1 MGMADAVTKQYM
13 KENAVFADAFN
24 FLLYNGENVIRPQ
37 TLRELDTTEVVIPF
51 TVDDKG
57 KQQAQAVQKYRDILK
72 MTTVMTDNKA
82 AYVLLGVEAQTDVH
96 YAMPV
101 RNIIYDALQYG
112 RQVTE
117 ISKRNRKKGVQT
129 GSEFMSGFRKE
140 DRLLPVITLVIH
152 FGADKWDAPMSL
164 HEMMA
169 VTDKELLQHIPD
181 YRIKLID
188 PAGIDSDEMD
198 KFHTS
203 LREVLSYIKYSKDA
217 DKLAEYM
224 KHNQR
229 MEHLEVSAA
238 QVIKEVTNTKFQIP
252 KGMEEVNMCE
262 AIEVLMNRRETEG
275 IRQGLE
281 QGITQGITQGK
292 LSLLKDLVD
301 DGTLTMEAAADK
313 VNMPVEEFEEYMKK
327 EL

>member
-1 MGMADAVTKQYM
+1 MNTMGMADAVTKQYM
-13 KENAVFADAFN
+13 KENTVFADAFN
-24 FLLYNGENVIRPQ
+24 FLLYNGENVILPQ
-37 TLRELDTTEVVIPF
+37 TLRELDTAEVVIPF

-57 KQQAQAVQKYRDILK
+57 KKQAQAVQKYRDILK
-72 MTTVMTDNKA
+72 MTTVMTDDKA
-82 AYVLLGVEAQTDVH
+82 AYVLFGVEAQTDIH

-101 RNIIYDALQYG
+101 RNVIYDALQYG

-117 ISKRNRKKGVQT
+117 VSKRNRKNSGQT
-129 GSEFMSGFRKE
+129 
-140 DRLLPVITLVIH
+140 
-152 FGADKWDAPMSL
+152 
-164 HEMMA
+164 MA
-169 VTDKELLQHIPD
+169 VTDKGLLQHIPD

-229 MEHLEVSAA
+229 MEHLEVGAA

-262 AIEVLMNRRETEG
+262 AIEVLMKRRETE
-275 IRQGLE
+275 
-281 QGITQGITQGK
+281 GITQGK
-292 LSLLKDLVD
+292 LSLLKELVD
-301 DGTLTMEAAADK
+301 DGTLTMEAAAGK
-313 VNMPVEEFEEYMKK
+313 VNMSVEEFKEYTKK

>member
-1 MGMADAVTKQYM
+1 MNTMGMADAVTKQYM
-13 KENAVFADAFN
+13 KENTVFADAFN
-24 FLLYNGENVIRPQ
+24 FLLYNGENVIQPQ
-37 TLRELDTTEVVIPF
+37 TLRELDTAEVVIPF

-57 KQQAQAVQKYRDILK
+57 KKQAQAVQKYRDILK
-72 MTTVMTDNKA
+72 MTTVMTDDKA
-82 AYVLLGVEAQTDVH
+82 AYVLFGVEAQTDIH

-101 RNIIYDALQYG
+101 RNVIYDALQYG

-117 ISKRNRKKGVQT
+117 VSKRNRKNSGQT
-129 GSEFMSGFRKE
+129 
-140 DRLLPVITLVIH
+140 
-152 FGADKWDAPMSL
+152 
-164 HEMMA
+164 MA
-169 VTDKELLQHIPD
+169 VTDKGLLQHIPD

-224 KHNQR
+224 NHNQR
-229 MEHLEVSAA
+229 MEHLEVGAA

-262 AIEVLMNRRETEG
+262 AIEVLMKRRGTEG
-275 IRQGLE
+275 I
-281 QGITQGITQGK
+281 IQGK
-292 LSLLKDLVD
+292 LSLLKELVD
-301 DGTLTMEAAADK
+301 DGTLTMEAAAGK
-313 VNMPVEEFEEYMKK
+313 VNMSVEEFKEYTKK

>member
-1 MGMADAVTKQYM
+1 MSSRLNSFLCLLYILFAFLSI
-13 KENAVFADAFN
+13 VFFN
-24 FLLYNGENVIRPQ
+24 FIQYNGENVILPQ
-37 TLRELDTTEVVIPF
+37 TLRELDTAEVVIPF

-57 KQQAQAVQKYRDILK
+57 KKQAQAVQKYRDILK
-72 MTTVMTDNKA
+72 MTTVMTDDKA
-82 AYVLLGVEAQTDVH
+82 TYVLFGVEAQTDIH

-101 RNIIYDALQYG
+101 RNVIYDALQYG

-117 ISKRNRKKGVQT
+117 VSKRNRKNSGQT
-129 GSEFMSGFRKE
+129 
-140 DRLLPVITLVIH
+140 
-152 FGADKWDAPMSL
+152 
-164 HEMMA
+164 MA
-169 VTDKELLQHIPD
+169 VTDKGLLQHIPD

-188 PAGIDSDEMD
+188 PAGIDSDEID

-224 KHNQR
+224 NHNQR
-229 MEHLEVSAA
+229 MEHLEVGAA

-262 AIEVLMNRRETEG
+262 AIEVLMKRRETE
-275 IRQGLE
+275 
-281 QGITQGITQGK
+281 GITQGK
-292 LSLLKDLVD
+292 LSLLKELVD
-301 DGTLTMEAAADK
+301 DGTLTMEAAAGK
-313 VNMPVEEFEEYMKK
+313 VNMSVEEFKEYTKK

>member
-1 MGMADAVTKQYM
+1 MNTMGMADAVTKQYM
-13 KENAVFADAFN
+13 KENTVFADAFN
-24 FLLYNGENVIRPQ
+24 FLLYNGENVIQPQ
-37 TLRELDTTEVVIPF
+37 TLRELDTAEVVIPF

-57 KQQAQAVQKYRDILK
+57 KKQAQAVQKYRDILK
-72 MTTVMTDNKA
+72 MTTVMTDDKA
-82 AYVLLGVEAQTDVH
+82 AYVLFGVEAQTDIH

-101 RNIIYDALQYG
+101 RNVIYDALQYG

-117 ISKRNRKKGVQT
+117 VSKRNRKNSGQT
-129 GSEFMSGFRKE
+129 
-140 DRLLPVITLVIH
+140 
-152 FGADKWDAPMSL
+152 
-164 HEMMA
+164 MA
-169 VTDKELLQHIPD
+169 VTDKGLLQHIPD

-224 KHNQR
+224 NHNQR
-229 MEHLEVSAA
+229 MEHLEVGAA

-262 AIEVLMNRRETEG
+262 AIEVLMKRRETE
-275 IRQGLE
+275 
-281 QGITQGITQGK
+281 GITQGK
-292 LSLLKDLVD
+292 LSLLKELVD
-301 DGTLTMEAAADK
+301 DGTLTMEAAAGK
-313 VNMPVEEFEEYMKK
+313 VNMSVEEFKEYTKK

>member
-1 MGMADAVTKQYM
+1 MNTMGMADAVTKQYM
-13 KENAVFADAFN
+13 KENTVFADAFN
-24 FLLYNGENVIRPQ
+24 FLLYNGENVILPQ
-37 TLRELDTTEVVIPF
+37 TLRELDTAEVVIPF

-57 KQQAQAVQKYRDILK
+57 KKQAQAVQKYRDILK
-72 MTTVMTDNKA
+72 MTTVMTDDKA
-82 AYVLLGVEAQTDVH
+82 AYVLFGVEAQTDIH

-101 RNIIYDALQYG
+101 RNVIYDALQYG

-117 ISKRNRKKGVQT
+117 ISKRNRKNSGQT
-129 GSEFMSGFRKE
+129 M
-140 DRLLPVITLVIH
+140 T
-152 FGADKWDAPMSL
+152 
-164 HEMMA
+164 
-169 VTDKELLQHIPD
+169 VTDKGLLQHIPD

-224 KHNQR
+224 NHNQR
-229 MEHLEVSAA
+229 MEHLEVGAA

-262 AIEVLMNRRETEG
+262 AIEVLMKRRETE
-275 IRQGLE
+275 
-281 QGITQGITQGK
+281 GITQGK
-292 LSLLKDLVD
+292 LSLLKELVD
-301 DGTLTMEAAADK
+301 DGTLTMEAAAGK
-313 VNMPVEEFEEYMKK
+313 VNMSVEEFKEYTKK

>member
-1 MGMADAVTKQYM
+1 MNTMGMADAVTKQYM
-13 KENAVFADAFN
+13 KENTVFADAFN
-24 FLLYNGENVIRPQ
+24 FLLYNGENVIQPQ
-37 TLRELDTTEVVIPF
+37 TLRELDTAEVVIPF

-57 KQQAQAVQKYRDILK
+57 KKQAQAVQKYRDILK
-72 MTTVMTDNKA
+72 MTTVMTDDKA
-82 AYVLLGVEAQTDVH
+82 AYVLFGVEAQTDIH

-101 RNIIYDALQYG
+101 RNVIYDALQYG

-117 ISKRNRKKGVQT
+117 VSKRNRKNSGQT
-129 GSEFMSGFRKE
+129 
-140 DRLLPVITLVIH
+140 
-152 FGADKWDAPMSL
+152 
-164 HEMMA
+164 MA
-169 VTDKELLQHIPD
+169 VTDKGLLQHIPD

-224 KHNQR
+224 NHNQR
-229 MEHLEVSAA
+229 MEHLGVGAA

-252 KGMEEVNMCE
+252 KGMEEVNICE

-281 QGITQGITQGK
+281 QGISQGMAQGK
-292 LSLLKDLVD
+292 LSLLKDLVE
-301 DGTLTMEAAADK
+301 DGTLTMEVAAGK
-313 VNMPVEEFEEYMKK
+313 VIMSVEEFEEYMKK

>member
-1 MGMADAVTKQYM
+1 MNTMGMADAVTKQYM
-13 KENAVFADAFN
+13 KENTVFADAFN
-24 FLLYNGENVIRPQ
+24 FLLYNGENVIQPQ
-37 TLRELDTTEVVIPF
+37 TLRELDTAEVVIPF

-57 KQQAQAVQKYRDILK
+57 KKQAQAVQKYRDILK
-72 MTTVMTDNKA
+72 MPTVMTDDKA
-82 AYVLLGVEAQTDVH
+82 AYVLFGVEAQTDIH

-101 RNIIYDALQYG
+101 RNVIYDALQYG

-117 ISKRNRKKGVQT
+117 ISKRNRKNSGQT
-129 GSEFMSGFRKE
+129 
-140 DRLLPVITLVIH
+140 
-152 FGADKWDAPMSL
+152 
-164 HEMMA
+164 MA
-169 VTDKELLQHIPD
+169 VTDKGLLQHIPD

-217 DKLAEYM
+217 DKLAEYIN
-224 KHNQR
+224 HNQR
-229 MEHLEVSAA
+229 MEHLEVGAA

-262 AIEVLMNRRETEG
+262 AIEVLMKRRETE
-275 IRQGLE
+275 
-281 QGITQGITQGK
+281 GITQGK
-292 LSLLKDLVD
+292 LSLLKELVD
-301 DGTLTMEAAADK
+301 DGTLTMEAAAGK
-313 VNMPVEEFEEYMKK
+313 VNMSVEEFKEYTKK

>member
-1 MGMADAVTKQYM
+1 MNTMGMADAVTKQYM
-13 KENAVFADAFN
+13 KENTVFADAFN
-24 FLLYNGENVIRPQ
+24 FLLYNGENVIQPQ
-37 TLRELDTTEVVIPF
+37 TLRELDTAEVVIPF

-57 KQQAQAVQKYRDILK
+57 KKQAQAVQKYRDILK
-72 MTTVMTDNKA
+72 MTTVMTDDKA
-82 AYVLLGVEAQTDVH
+82 AYVLFGVEAQTDIH

-101 RNIIYDALQYG
+101 RNVIYDALQYG
-112 RQVTE
+112 RQVIE
-117 ISKRNRKKGVQT
+117 ISKRNRKNSGQT
-129 GSEFMSGFRKE
+129 
-140 DRLLPVITLVIH
+140 
-152 FGADKWDAPMSL
+152 
-164 HEMMA
+164 MA
-169 VTDKELLQHIPD
+169 VTDKGLLQHIPD

-224 KHNQR
+224 NHNQR
-229 MEHLEVSAA
+229 MEHLEVGAA

-262 AIEVLMNRRETEG
+262 AIEVLMNRRENEG

-281 QGITQGITQGK
+281 QGISQGMAQGITQGK
-292 LSLLKDLVD
+292 LSLLKDLVE
-301 DGTLTMEAAADK
+301 DGTLTMEAAAGK
-313 VNMPVEEFEEYMKK
+313 VNMSVKEFEEYMKK

>member
-1 MGMADAVTKQYM
+1 MNTMGMADAVTKQYM
-13 KENAVFADAFN
+13 KENTVFADAYN
-24 FLLYNGENVIRPQ
+24 FLLYNGENVILPQ
-37 TLRELDTTEVVIPF
+37 TLRELDTAEVVIPF

-57 KQQAQAVQKYRDILK
+57 KKQAQAVQKYRDILK
-72 MTTVMTDNKA
+72 MTTVMTDDKA
-82 AYVLLGVEAQTDVH
+82 AYVLFGVEAQTDIH

-101 RNIIYDALQYG
+101 RNVIYDALQYG

-117 ISKRNRKKGVQT
+117 ISKRNRKNSGQT
-129 GSEFMSGFRKE
+129 
-140 DRLLPVITLVIH
+140 
-152 FGADKWDAPMSL
+152 
-164 HEMMA
+164 MA
-169 VTDKELLQHIPD
+169 VTDKGLLQHIPD

-217 DKLAEYM
+217 DKLAEYIN
-224 KHNQR
+224 HNQR
-229 MEHLEVSAA
+229 MEHLEVGAA

-262 AIEVLMNRRETEG
+262 AIEVLMKRRETE
-275 IRQGLE
+275 
-281 QGITQGITQGK
+281 GITQGK
-292 LSLLKDLVD
+292 LSLLKELVD
-301 DGTLTMEAAADK
+301 DGTLTMEAAAGK
-313 VNMPVEEFEEYMKK
+313 VNMSVEEFKEYTKK

>member
-1 MGMADAVTKQYM
+1 MNTMGMADAVTKQYM
-13 KENAVFADAFN
+13 KENTVFADAFN
-24 FLLYNGENVIRPQ
+24 FLLYNGENVILPQ
-37 TLRELDTTEVVIPF
+37 TLRELDTAEVVIPF

-57 KQQAQAVQKYRDILK
+57 KKQAQAVQKYRDILK
-72 MTTVMTDNKA
+72 MTTVMTDDKA
-82 AYVLLGVEAQTDVH
+82 AYVLFGVEAQTDIH

-101 RNIIYDALQYG
+101 RNVIYDALQYG

-117 ISKRNRKKGVQT
+117 VSKRNRKNSGQT
-129 GSEFMSGFRKE
+129 
-140 DRLLPVITLVIH
+140 
-152 FGADKWDAPMSL
+152 
-164 HEMMA
+164 MA
-169 VTDKELLQHIPD
+169 VTDKGLLQHIPA

-224 KHNQR
+224 DHNQS
-229 MEHLEVSAA
+229 MEHLEVGAA
-238 QVIKEVTNTKFQIP
+238 QMIKEVTNTKFQIP

-262 AIEVLMNRRETEG
+262 AIEVLMKRRETE
-275 IRQGLE
+275 
-281 QGITQGITQGK
+281 GITQGK
-292 LSLLKDLVD
+292 LSLLKELVD
-301 DGTLTMEAAADK
+301 DGTLTMEAAAGK
-313 VNMPVEEFEEYMKK
+313 VNMSVEEFKEYTKK

>member
-1 MGMADAVTKQYM
+1 MNTMGMADAVTKQYM
-13 KENAVFADAFN
+13 KENTVFADAFN
-24 FLLYNGENVIRPQ
+24 FLLYNGENVILPQ
-37 TLRELDTTEVVIPF
+37 TLRELDTAEVVIPF

-57 KQQAQAVQKYRDILK
+57 KKQAQAVQKYRDILK
-72 MTTVMTDNKA
+72 MTTVMTDDKA
-82 AYVLLGVEAQTDVH
+82 AYVLFGVEAQTDIH

-101 RNIIYDALQYG
+101 RNVIYDALQYG

-117 ISKRNRKKGVQT
+117 ISKRNRKNSGQT
-129 GSEFMSGFRKE
+129 
-140 DRLLPVITLVIH
+140 
-152 FGADKWDAPMSL
+152 
-164 HEMMA
+164 MA
-169 VTDKELLQHIPD
+169 VTDKGLLQHIPD

-224 KHNQR
+224 NHNQR
-229 MEHLEVSAA
+229 MEHLEVGAA

-252 KGMEEVNMCE
+252 KGMEEVNICE

-275 IRQGLE
+275 IQLGM
-281 QGITQGITQGK
+281 TQGK

-301 DGTLTMEAAADK
+301 DGTLTVEVAAGK
-313 VNMPVEEFEEYMKK
+313 VNMSVKEFEEYMKK

>member
-1 MGMADAVTKQYM
+1 MNTMGMADAVTKQYM
-13 KENAVFADAFN
+13 KENTVFADAFN
-24 FLLYNGENVIRPQ
+24 FLLYNGENVIQPQ
-37 TLRELDTTEVVIPF
+37 TLRELDTAEVVIPF

-57 KQQAQAVQKYRDILK
+57 KKQAQAVQKYRDILK
-72 MTTVMTDNKA
+72 MTTVMTDDKA
-82 AYVLLGVEAQTDVH
+82 AYVLFGVEAQTDIH

-101 RNIIYDALQYG
+101 RNVIYDALQYG

-117 ISKRNRKKGVQT
+117 ISKRNRKNSGQT
-129 GSEFMSGFRKE
+129 
-140 DRLLPVITLVIH
+140 
-152 FGADKWDAPMSL
+152 
-164 HEMMA
+164 MA
-169 VTDKELLQHIPD
+169 VTDKGLLQHIPD

-224 KHNQR
+224 NHNQR
-229 MEHLEVSAA
+229 MEHLEVGAA

-262 AIEVLMNRRETEG
+262 AIEVLMKRRGTEG
-275 IRQGLE
+275 I
-281 QGITQGITQGK
+281 IQGK
-292 LSLLKDLVD
+292 LSLLKELVD
-301 DGTLTMEAAADK
+301 DGTLTMEAAAGK
-313 VNMPVEEFEEYMKK
+313 VNMSVEEFKEYTKK

>member
-13 KENAVFADAFN
+13 KENTVFADAFN
-24 FLLYNGENVIRPQ
+24 FLLYNGENVILPQ
-37 TLRELDTTEVVIPF
+37 TLRELDTAEVVIPF

-57 KQQAQAVQKYRDILK
+57 KKQAQAVQKYRDILK
-72 MTTVMTDNKA
+72 MTTVMTDDKA
-82 AYVLLGVEAQTDVH
+82 TYVLFGVEAQTDIH

-101 RNIIYDALQYG
+101 RNVIYDALQYG

-117 ISKRNRKKGVQT
+117 VSKRNRKNSGQT
-129 GSEFMSGFRKE
+129 
-140 DRLLPVITLVIH
+140 
-152 FGADKWDAPMSL
+152 
-164 HEMMA
+164 MA
-169 VTDKELLQHIPD
+169 VTDKGLLQHIPD

-224 KHNQR
+224 NHNQR
-229 MEHLEVSAA
+229 MEHLEVGAA

-262 AIEVLMNRRETEG
+262 AIEVLMKRRETE
-275 IRQGLE
+275 
-281 QGITQGITQGK
+281 GITQGK
-292 LSLLKDLVD
+292 LSLLKELVD
-301 DGTLTMEAAADK
+301 DGTLTMEAAAGK
-313 VNMPVEEFEEYMKK
+313 VNMSVEEFKEYTKK

>member
-1 MGMADAVTKQYM
+1 MNTMGMADAVTKQYM
-13 KENAVFADAFN
+13 KENTVFADAFN
-24 FLLYNGENVIRPQ
+24 FLLYNGENVIQPQ
-37 TLRELDTTEVVIPF
+37 TLRELDTAEVVIPF

-57 KQQAQAVQKYRDILK
+57 KKQAQAVQKYRDILK
-72 MTTVMTDNKA
+72 MPTVMTDDKA
-82 AYVLLGVEAQTDVH
+82 AYVLFGVEAQTDIH

-101 RNIIYDALQYG
+101 RNVIYDALQYG

-117 ISKRNRKKGVQT
+117 VSKRNRKNSGQT
-129 GSEFMSGFRKE
+129 
-140 DRLLPVITLVIH
+140 
-152 FGADKWDAPMSL
+152 
-164 HEMMA
+164 MA
-169 VTDKELLQHIPD
+169 VTDKGLLQHIPD

-217 DKLAEYM
+217 DKLAEYIN
-224 KHNQR
+224 HNQR
-229 MEHLEVSAA
+229 MEHLEVGAA

-262 AIEVLMNRRETEG
+262 AIEVLMKRRETE
-275 IRQGLE
+275 
-281 QGITQGITQGK
+281 GITQGK
-292 LSLLKDLVD
+292 LSLLKELVD
-301 DGTLTMEAAADK
+301 DGTLTMEAAAGK
-313 VNMPVEEFEEYMKK
+313 VNMSVEEFKEYTKK

>member
-1 MGMADAVTKQYM
+1 MNTMGMADAVTKQYM
-13 KENAVFADAFN
+13 KENTVFADAFN
-24 FLLYNGENVIRPQ
+24 FLLYNGENVILPQ
-37 TLRELDTTEVVIPF
+37 TLRELDTAEVVIPF

-57 KQQAQAVQKYRDILK
+57 KKQAQAVQKYRDILK
-72 MTTVMTDNKA
+72 MTTVMIDDKA
-82 AYVLLGVEAQTDVH
+82 AYVLFGVEAQTDIH

-101 RNIIYDALQYG
+101 RNVIYDALQYG

-117 ISKRNRKKGVQT
+117 ISKRNRKNSGQT
-129 GSEFMSGFRKE
+129 
-140 DRLLPVITLVIH
+140 
-152 FGADKWDAPMSL
+152 
-164 HEMMA
+164 MA
-169 VTDKELLQHIPD
+169 VTDKGLLQHIPD

-224 KHNQR
+224 NHNQR
-229 MEHLEVSAA
+229 MEHLEVGAA

-262 AIEVLMNRRETEG
+262 AIEVLMKRRETE
-275 IRQGLE
+275 
-281 QGITQGITQGK
+281 GITQGK
-292 LSLLKDLVD
+292 LSLLKELVD
-301 DGTLTMEAAADK
+301 DGTLTMEAAAGK
-313 VNMPVEEFEEYMKK
+313 VNMSVEEFKEYTKK

>member
-1 MGMADAVTKQYM
+1 MNTMGMADAVTKQYM
-13 KENAVFADAFN
+13 KENTVFADAFN
-24 FLLYNGENVIRPQ
+24 FLLYNEENVIQPQ
-37 TLRELDTTEVVIPF
+37 TLRELDTAEVVIPF

-57 KQQAQAVQKYRDILK
+57 KKQAQAVQKYRDILK
-72 MTTVMTDNKA
+72 MTTVMTDDKA
-82 AYVLLGVEAQTDVH
+82 AYVLFGVEVQPDIH

-101 RNIIYDALQYG
+101 RNVIYDALQYG

-117 ISKRNRKKGVQT
+117 ISKRNRKNSGQT
-129 GSEFMSGFRKE
+129 
-140 DRLLPVITLVIH
+140 
-152 FGADKWDAPMSL
+152 
-164 HEMMA
+164 MA
-169 VTDKELLQHIPD
+169 VTDKGLLQHIPD

-224 KHNQR
+224 NHNQR
-229 MEHLEVSAA
+229 MEHLEVGAA

-262 AIEVLMNRRETEG
+262 AIEVLMKRSETE
-275 IRQGLE
+275 
-281 QGITQGITQGK
+281 GITQGK
-292 LSLLKDLVD
+292 LSLLKELVD
-301 DGTLTMEAAADK
+301 DGTLTMEAAAGK
-313 VNMPVEEFEEYMKK
+313 VNMSVEEFKEYTKK

>member
-1 MGMADAVTKQYM
+1 MNTMGMADAVTKQYM
-13 KENAVFADAFN
+13 KENTVFADAFN
-24 FLLYNGENVIRPQ
+24 FLLYNGENVILPQ
-37 TLRELDTTEVVIPF
+37 TLRELDTAEVVIPF

-57 KQQAQAVQKYRDILK
+57 KKQ
-72 MTTVMTDNKA
+72 
-82 AYVLLGVEAQTDVH
+82 AQTDIH

-101 RNIIYDALQYG
+101 RNVIYDALQYG

-117 ISKRNRKKGVQT
+117 VSKRNRKNSGQT
-129 GSEFMSGFRKE
+129 
-140 DRLLPVITLVIH
+140 
-152 FGADKWDAPMSL
+152 
-164 HEMMA
+164 MA
-169 VTDKELLQHIPD
+169 VTDKGLLQHIPD

-203 LREVLSYIKYSKDA
+203 LRDVLSYIKYSKDA

-224 KHNQR
+224 NHNQR
-229 MEHLEVSAA
+229 MEHLEVGAA

-262 AIEVLMNRRETEG
+262 AIEVLMKRRETE
-275 IRQGLE
+275 
-281 QGITQGITQGK
+281 GITQGK
-292 LSLLKDLVD
+292 LSLLKELVD
-301 DGTLTMEAAADK
+301 DGTLTMEAAAGK
-313 VNMPVEEFEEYMKK
+313 VNMSVEEFKEYTKK

>member
-1 MGMADAVTKQYM
+1 MNTMGMADAVTKQYM
-13 KENAVFADAFN
+13 KENTVFADAFN
-24 FLLYNGENVIRPQ
+24 FLLYNEENVIQPQ
-37 TLRELDTTEVVIPF
+37 TLRELDTAEVVIPF

-57 KQQAQAVQKYRDILK
+57 KKQAQAVQKYRDILK
-72 MTTVMTDNKA
+72 MTTVMTDDKA
-82 AYVLLGVEAQTDVH
+82 AYVLFGVEAQPDIH

-101 RNIIYDALQYG
+101 RNVIYDALQYG

-117 ISKRNRKKGVQT
+117 ISKRNRKNSGQT
-129 GSEFMSGFRKE
+129 
-140 DRLLPVITLVIH
+140 
-152 FGADKWDAPMSL
+152 
-164 HEMMA
+164 MA
-169 VTDKELLQHIPD
+169 VTDKGLLQHIPD

-224 KHNQR
+224 NHNQR
-229 MEHLEVSAA
+229 MEHLEVGAA

-262 AIEVLMNRRETEG
+262 AIEVLMKRRETEG
-275 IRQGLE
+275 I
-281 QGITQGITQGK
+281 TQGK
-292 LSLLKDLVD
+292 FSLLKELVD
-301 DGTLTMEAAADK
+301 DGTLTMEAAAGK
-313 VNMPVEEFEEYMKK
+313 VNMSVEEFKEYTKK

>member
-1 MGMADAVTKQYM
+1 MNTMGMADAVTKQYM
-13 KENAVFADAFN
+13 KENTVFADAFN
-24 FLLYNGENVIRPQ
+24 FLLYNGENVIQPQ
-37 TLRELDTTEVVIPF
+37 TLRELDTAEVVIPF

-57 KQQAQAVQKYRDILK
+57 KKQAQAVQKYRDILK
-72 MTTVMTDNKA
+72 MTTVMTDDKA
-82 AYVLLGVEAQTDVH
+82 AYVLFGVEAQTDIH

-101 RNIIYDALQYG
+101 RNVIYDALQYG
-112 RQVTE
+112 RQVIE
-117 ISKRNRKKGVQT
+117 ISKRNRKNSGQT
-129 GSEFMSGFRKE
+129 
-140 DRLLPVITLVIH
+140 
-152 FGADKWDAPMSL
+152 
-164 HEMMA
+164 MA
-169 VTDKELLQHIPD
+169 VTDKGLLQHIPD

-224 KHNQR
+224 NHNQR
-229 MEHLEVSAA
+229 MEHLEVGAA

-262 AIEVLMNRRETEG
+262 AIEVLMKRRETE
-275 IRQGLE
+275 
-281 QGITQGITQGK
+281 GITQGK
-292 LSLLKDLVD
+292 LSLLKELVD
-301 DGTLTMEAAADK
+301 DGTLTMEAAAGK
-313 VNMPVEEFEEYMKK
+313 VNMSVEEFKEYTKK

>member
-1 MGMADAVTKQYM
+1 MNTMGMADAVTKQYM
-13 KENAVFADAFN
+13 KENTVFADAFN
-24 FLLYNGENVIRPQ
+24 FLLYNGENVILPQ
-37 TLRELDTTEVVIPF
+37 TLRELDTAEVVIPF

-57 KQQAQAVQKYRDILK
+57 KKQAQAVQKYRDILK
-72 MTTVMTDNKA
+72 MTTVMTDDKA
-82 AYVLLGVEAQTDVH
+82 AYVLFGVEAQTDIH

-101 RNIIYDALQYG
+101 RNVIYDALQYG

-117 ISKRNRKKGVQT
+117 VSKRNRKNSGQT
-129 GSEFMSGFRKE
+129 
-140 DRLLPVITLVIH
+140 
-152 FGADKWDAPMSL
+152 
-164 HEMMA
+164 MA
-169 VTDKELLQHIPD
+169 VTDKGLSQHIPD

-224 KHNQR
+224 NHNQR
-229 MEHLEVSAA
+229 MEHLEVGAA

-262 AIEVLMNRRETEG
+262 AIEVLMKRRETE
-275 IRQGLE
+275 
-281 QGITQGITQGK
+281 GITQGK
-292 LSLLKDLVD
+292 LSLLKELVD
-301 DGTLTMEAAADK
+301 DGTLTMEAAAGK
-313 VNMPVEEFEEYMKK
+313 VNMSVEEFKEYTKK

>member
-1 MGMADAVTKQYM
+1 MNTMGMADAVTKQYM
-13 KENAVFADAFN
+13 KENTVFADAFI
-24 FLLYNGENVIRPQ
+24 FLLSNGENVILPQ
-37 TLRELDTTEVVIPF
+37 TLRELDTAEVVIPF

-57 KQQAQAVQKYRDILK
+57 KKQAQAVQKYRDILK
-72 MTTVMTDNKA
+72 MTTVMTDDKA
-82 AYVLLGVEAQTDVH
+82 AYVLFGVEAQPDIH

-101 RNIIYDALQYG
+101 RNVIYDALQYG

-117 ISKRNRKKGVQT
+117 ISKRNRKNSGQT
-129 GSEFMSGFRKE
+129 
-140 DRLLPVITLVIH
+140 
-152 FGADKWDAPMSL
+152 
-164 HEMMA
+164 MA
-169 VTDKELLQHIPD
+169 VTDKGLLQHIPD

-224 KHNQR
+224 NHNQR
-229 MEHLEVSAA
+229 MEHLEVGAA

-262 AIEVLMNRRETEG
+262 AIEVLMKRSETE
-275 IRQGLE
+275 
-281 QGITQGITQGK
+281 GITQGK
-292 LSLLKDLVD
+292 LSLLKELVD
-301 DGTLTMEAAADK
+301 DGTLTMEAAAGK
-313 VNMPVEEFEEYMKK
+313 VNMSVEEFKEYTKK

>member
-1 MGMADAVTKQYM
+1 MNTMGMADAVTKQYM
-13 KENAVFADAFN
+13 KENTVFADAFN
-24 FLLYNGENVIRPQ
+24 FLLYNGENVILPQ
-37 TLRELDTTEVVIPF
+37 TLRELDTAEVVIPF

-57 KQQAQAVQKYRDILK
+57 KKQEQAVQKYRDILK
-72 MTTVMTDNKA
+72 MTTVMTDDKA
-82 AYVLLGVEAQTDVH
+82 AYVLFGVEAQTDIH

-101 RNIIYDALQYG
+101 RNVIYDALQYG

-117 ISKRNRKKGVQT
+117 ISKRNRKNSGQT
-129 GSEFMSGFRKE
+129 
-140 DRLLPVITLVIH
+140 
-152 FGADKWDAPMSL
+152 
-164 HEMMA
+164 MA
-169 VTDKELLQHIPD
+169 VTDKGLLQHIPD

-224 KHNQR
+224 NHNQR
-229 MEHLEVSAA
+229 MEHLEVGAA

-262 AIEVLMNRRETEG
+262 AIEVLMKRREAE
-275 IRQGLE
+275 
-281 QGITQGITQGK
+281 GITQGK
-292 LSLLKDLVD
+292 LSLLKELVD
-301 DGTLTMEAAADK
+301 DGTLTMEAAAGK
-313 VNMPVEEFEEYMKK
+313 VNMSVEEFKEYTKK

>member
-1 MGMADAVTKQYM
+1 MNTMGMADAVTKQYM
-13 KENAVFADAFN
+13 KENTVFADAFN
-24 FLLYNGENVIRPQ
+24 FLLYNEENVIQPQ
-37 TLRELDTTEVVIPF
+37 TLRELDTAEVVIPF

-57 KQQAQAVQKYRDILK
+57 KKQAQAVQKYRDILK
-72 MTTVMTDNKA
+72 MTTVMTDDKA
-82 AYVLLGVEAQTDVH
+82 AYVLFGVEAQPDIH

-101 RNIIYDALQYG
+101 RNVIYDALQYG

-117 ISKRNRKKGVQT
+117 ISKRNRKNSGQT
-129 GSEFMSGFRKE
+129 
-140 DRLLPVITLVIH
+140 
-152 FGADKWDAPMSL
+152 
-164 HEMMA
+164 MA
-169 VTDKELLQHIPD
+169 VTDKGLLQHIPD

-224 KHNQR
+224 NHNQR
-229 MEHLEVSAA
+229 MEHLEVGAA

-262 AIEVLMNRRETEG
+262 AIEVLMKRRETE
-275 IRQGLE
+275 
-281 QGITQGITQGK
+281 GITQGK
-292 LSLLKDLVD
+292 LSLLKELVD
-301 DGTLTMEAAADK
+301 DGTLTMEAAAGK
-313 VNMPVEEFEEYMKK
+313 VNMSVEEFKEYTKK

>member
-1 MGMADAVTKQYM
+1 MNTMGMADAVTKQYM
-13 KENAVFADAFN
+13 KENTVFADAFN
-24 FLLYNGENVIRPQ
+24 FLLYNGENVILPQ
-37 TLRELDTTEVVIPF
+37 TLRELDTAEVVIPF

-57 KQQAQAVQKYRDILK
+57 KKQAQAVQKYRDILK
-72 MTTVMTDNKA
+72 MTTVMTDDKA
-82 AYVLLGVEAQTDVH
+82 TYVLFGVVAQTDIH

-101 RNIIYDALQYG
+101 RNVIYDALQYG

-117 ISKRNRKKGVQT
+117 VSKRNRKNSGQT
-129 GSEFMSGFRKE
+129 
-140 DRLLPVITLVIH
+140 
-152 FGADKWDAPMSL
+152 
-164 HEMMA
+164 MA
-169 VTDKELLQHIPD
+169 VTDKGLLQHIPD

-224 KHNQR
+224 NHNQR
-229 MEHLEVSAA
+229 MEHLEVGAA

-262 AIEVLMNRRETEG
+262 AIEVLMKRRETE
-275 IRQGLE
+275 
-281 QGITQGITQGK
+281 GITQGK
-292 LSLLKDLVD
+292 LSLLKELVD
-301 DGTLTMEAAADK
+301 DGTLTMEAAAGK
-313 VNMPVEEFEEYMKK
+313 VNMSVEEFKEYTKK

>member
-1 MGMADAVTKQYM
+1 MNTMGMADAVTKQYM
-13 KENAVFADAFN
+13 KENTVFADAFN
-24 FLLYNGENVIRPQ
+24 FLLYNGENVILPQ
-37 TLRELDTTEVVIPF
+37 TLRELDTAEVVIPF

-57 KQQAQAVQKYRDILK
+57 KKQAQAVQKYRDILK
-72 MTTVMTDNKA
+72 MTTVMTDDKA
-82 AYVLLGVEAQTDVH
+82 AYVLFGVEAQTDIH

-101 RNIIYDALQYG
+101 RNVIYDALQYG

-117 ISKRNRKKGVQT
+117 ISKRNRKNSGQT
-129 GSEFMSGFRKE
+129 
-140 DRLLPVITLVIH
+140 
-152 FGADKWDAPMSL
+152 
-164 HEMMA
+164 MA
-169 VTDKELLQHIPD
+169 VTDKGLLQHIPD

-217 DKLAEYM
+217 DKLAEYIN
-224 KHNQR
+224 HNQR
-229 MEHLEVSAA
+229 MEHLEVGAA

-275 IRQGLE
+275 IQL
-281 QGITQGITQGK
+281 GITQGK
-292 LSLLKDLVD
+292 LSLLKDLVE
-301 DGTLTMEAAADK
+301 DGTLTMEAAAGK
-313 VNMPVEEFEEYMKK
+313 VIMSVEGFEEYMKK

>member
-1 MGMADAVTKQYM
+1 MNTMGKADAVTKQYM
-13 KENAVFADAFN
+13 KENTVFADAFN
-24 FLLYNGENVIRPQ
+24 FLLYNEENVIQPQ
-37 TLRELDTTEVVIPF
+37 TLRELDTAEVVIPF

-57 KQQAQAVQKYRDILK
+57 KKQAQALQKYRDILK
-72 MTTVMTDNKA
+72 MTTVMTDDKA
-82 AYVLLGVEAQTDVH
+82 AYVLFGVEAQPDIH

-101 RNIIYDALQYG
+101 RNVIYDALQYG

-117 ISKRNRKKGVQT
+117 ISKRNRKNSGQT
-129 GSEFMSGFRKE
+129 
-140 DRLLPVITLVIH
+140 
-152 FGADKWDAPMSL
+152 
-164 HEMMA
+164 MA
-169 VTDKELLQHIPD
+169 VTDKGLLQHIPD

-224 KHNQR
+224 NHNQR
-229 MEHLEVSAA
+229 MEHLEVGAA

-262 AIEVLMNRRETEG
+262 AIEVLMKRSETE
-275 IRQGLE
+275 
-281 QGITQGITQGK
+281 GITQGK
-292 LSLLKDLVD
+292 LSLLKELVD
-301 DGTLTMEAAADK
+301 DGTLTMEAAAGK
-313 VNMPVEEFEEYMKK
+313 VNMSVEEFKEYTKK

>member
-1 MGMADAVTKQYM
+1 MNTMGMADAVTKQYM
-13 KENAVFADAFN
+13 KENTVFADAFN
-24 FLLYNGENVIRPQ
+24 FLLYNGENVILPQ
-37 TLRELDTTEVVIPF
+37 TLRELDTAEVVIPF

-57 KQQAQAVQKYRDILK
+57 KKQAQAVQKYRDILK
-72 MTTVMTDNKA
+72 MTTVMTDDKA
-82 AYVLLGVEAQTDVH
+82 AYVLFGVEAQTDIH

-101 RNIIYDALQYG
+101 RNVIYDALQYG

-117 ISKRNRKKGVQT
+117 ISKSNRKNSGQT
-129 GSEFMSGFRKE
+129 
-140 DRLLPVITLVIH
+140 
-152 FGADKWDAPMSL
+152 
-164 HEMMA
+164 MA
-169 VTDKELLQHIPD
+169 VTDKGLLQHIPD

-224 KHNQR
+224 NHNQR
-229 MEHLEVSAA
+229 MEHLEVGAA

-262 AIEVLMNRRETEG
+262 AIEVLMKRRETE
-275 IRQGLE
+275 
-281 QGITQGITQGK
+281 GITQGK
-292 LSLLKDLVD
+292 LSLLKELVD
-301 DGTLTMEAAADK
+301 DGTLTMEAAAGK
-313 VNMPVEEFEEYMKK
+313 VNMSVEEFKEYTKK

>member
-1 MGMADAVTKQYM
+1 MNTMGMADAVTKQYM
-13 KENAVFADAFN
+13 KENTVFADAFI
-24 FLLYNGENVIRPQ
+24 FLLYNGENVILPQ
-37 TLRELDTTEVVIPF
+37 TLRELDTAEVVIPF

-57 KQQAQAVQKYRDILK
+57 KKQAQAVQKYRDILK
-72 MTTVMTDNKA
+72 MTTVMTDDKA
-82 AYVLLGVEAQTDVH
+82 AYVLFGVEAQTDIH

-101 RNIIYDALQYG
+101 RNVIYDALQYG

-117 ISKRNRKKGVQT
+117 VSKRNRKNSGQT
-129 GSEFMSGFRKE
+129 
-140 DRLLPVITLVIH
+140 
-152 FGADKWDAPMSL
+152 
-164 HEMMA
+164 MA
-169 VTDKELLQHIPD
+169 VTDKGLLQHIPD

-224 KHNQR
+224 NHNQR
-229 MEHLEVSAA
+229 MEHLEVGAA
-238 QVIKEVTNTKFQIP
+238 QVIKEVTNTKFQIQ
-252 KGMEEVNMCE
+252 KGMEEVNICE

-281 QGITQGITQGK
+281 QGISQGMAQGK
-292 LSLLKDLVD
+292 LSLLKDLVE
-301 DGTLTMEAAADK
+301 DGTLTMEAAAGK
-313 VNMPVEEFEEYMKK
+313 VIMSVEEFEEYMKK

>member
-1 MGMADAVTKQYM
+1 MNTMGMADAVTKQYM
-13 KENAVFADAFN
+13 KENTVFADAFN
-24 FLLYNGENVIRPQ
+24 FLLYNGENVIQPQ
-37 TLRELDTTEVVIPF
+37 TLRELDTAEVVIPF

-57 KQQAQAVQKYRDILK
+57 KKQAQAVQKYRDILK
-72 MTTVMTDNKA
+72 MTTVMTDDKA
-82 AYVLLGVEAQTDVH
+82 AYVLFGVEAQTDIH

-101 RNIIYDALQYG
+101 RNVIYDALQYG

-117 ISKRNRKKGVQT
+117 ISKRNRKNSGQT
-129 GSEFMSGFRKE
+129 
-140 DRLLPVITLVIH
+140 
-152 FGADKWDAPMSL
+152 
-164 HEMMA
+164 MA
-169 VTDKELLQHIPD
+169 VTDKGLLQHIPD

-224 KHNQR
+224 NHNQR
-229 MEHLEVSAA
+229 MEHLEVGAA

-262 AIEVLMNRRETEG
+262 AIEVLMKRRETE
-275 IRQGLE
+275 
-281 QGITQGITQGK
+281 GITQGK
-292 LSLLKDLVD
+292 LSLLKELVD
-301 DGTLTMEAAADK
+301 DGTLTMEAAAGK
-313 VNMPVEEFEEYMKK
+313 VNMSVEEFKEYTKK

>member
-1 MGMADAVTKQYM
+1 MNTMGMADAVTKQYM
-13 KENAVFADAFN
+13 KENTVFADAFN
-24 FLLYNGENVIRPQ
+24 FFLYNEENVIQPQ
-37 TLRELDTTEVVIPF
+37 TLRELDTAEVVIPF

-57 KQQAQAVQKYRDILK
+57 KKQAQAVQKYRDILK
-72 MTTVMTDNKA
+72 MTTVMTDDKA
-82 AYVLLGVEAQTDVH
+82 AYVLFGVEAQPDIH

-101 RNIIYDALQYG
+101 RNVIYDALQYG

-117 ISKRNRKKGVQT
+117 ISKRNRKNSGQT
-129 GSEFMSGFRKE
+129 
-140 DRLLPVITLVIH
+140 
-152 FGADKWDAPMSL
+152 
-164 HEMMA
+164 MA
-169 VTDKELLQHIPD
+169 VTDKGLLQHIPD

-224 KHNQR
+224 NHNQR
-229 MEHLEVSAA
+229 MEHLEVGAA

-252 KGMEEVNMCE
+252 KGMEQVNMCE
-262 AIEVLMNRRETEG
+262 AIEVLMKRSETE
-275 IRQGLE
+275 
-281 QGITQGITQGK
+281 GITQGK
-292 LSLLKDLVD
+292 LSLLKELVD
-301 DGTLTMEAAADK
+301 DGTLTMEAAAGK
-313 VNMPVEEFEEYMKK
+313 VNMSVEEFKEYTKK

>member
-1 MGMADAVTKQYM
+1 MNTMGMADAVTKQYM
-13 KENAVFADAFN
+13 KENTVFADAFN
-24 FLLYNGENVIRPQ
+24 FLLYNGENVIQPQ
-37 TLRELDTTEVVIPF
+37 TLRELDTAEVVIPF

-57 KQQAQAVQKYRDILK
+57 KKQAQAVQKYRDILK
-72 MTTVMTDNKA
+72 MPTVMTDDKA
-82 AYVLLGVEAQTDVH
+82 AYVLFGVEAQTDIH

-101 RNIIYDALQYG
+101 RNVIYDALQYG

-117 ISKRNRKKGVQT
+117 VSKRNRKNSGQT
-129 GSEFMSGFRKE
+129 
-140 DRLLPVITLVIH
+140 
-152 FGADKWDAPMSL
+152 
-164 HEMMA
+164 MA
-169 VTDKELLQHIPD
+169 VTDKGLLQHIPD

-224 KHNQR
+224 NHNQR
-229 MEHLEVSAA
+229 MEHLEVGAA

-262 AIEVLMNRRETEG
+262 AIEVLMKRRETEG
-275 IRQGLE
+275 I
-281 QGITQGITQGK
+281 TQGK
-292 LSLLKDLVD
+292 FSLLKELVD
-301 DGTLTMEAAADK
+301 DGTLTMEAAAGK
-313 VNMPVEEFEEYMKK
+313 VNMSVEEFKEYTKK

>member
-1 MGMADAVTKQYM
+1 MNTMGMADAVTKQYM
-13 KENAVFADAFN
+13 KENTVFADAFI
-24 FLLYNGENVIRPQ
+24 FLLYNGENVILPQ
-37 TLRELDTTEVVIPF
+37 TLRELDTAEVVIPF

-57 KQQAQAVQKYRDILK
+57 KKQAQAVQKYRDILK
-72 MTTVMTDNKA
+72 MTTVMTDDKA
-82 AYVLLGVEAQTDVH
+82 AYVLFGVEAQTDIH

-101 RNIIYDALQYG
+101 RNVIYDALQYG

-117 ISKRNRKKGVQT
+117 VSKRNRKNSGQT
-129 GSEFMSGFRKE
+129 
-140 DRLLPVITLVIH
+140 
-152 FGADKWDAPMSL
+152 
-164 HEMMA
+164 MA
-169 VTDKELLQHIPD
+169 VTDKGLLQHIPD

-224 KHNQR
+224 NHNQR
-229 MEHLEVSAA
+229 MEHLEVGAA

-262 AIEVLMNRRETEG
+262 AIEVLMKRRGTEG
-275 IRQGLE
+275 I
-281 QGITQGITQGK
+281 IQGK
-292 LSLLKDLVD
+292 LSLLKELVD
-301 DGTLTMEAAADK
+301 DGTLTMEAAAGK
-313 VNMPVEEFEEYMKK
+313 VNMSVEEFKEYTKK

>member
-1 MGMADAVTKQYM
+1 MNTMGMADAVTKQYM
-13 KENAVFADAFN
+13 KENTVFADAFN
-24 FLLYNGENVIRPQ
+24 FLLYNGENVILPQ
-37 TLRELDTTEVVIPF
+37 TLRELDTAEVVIPF

-57 KQQAQAVQKYRDILK
+57 KKQAQAVQKYRDILK
-72 MTTVMTDNKA
+72 MTTVMTDDKA
-82 AYVLLGVEAQTDVH
+82 AYVLFGVEAQTDIH

-101 RNIIYDALQYG
+101 RNVIYDALQYG

-117 ISKRNRKKGVQT
+117 VSKRNRKNSGQT
-129 GSEFMSGFRKE
+129 
-140 DRLLPVITLVIH
+140 
-152 FGADKWDAPMSL
+152 
-164 HEMMA
+164 MA
-169 VTDKELLQHIPD
+169 VTDKGLLQHIPD

-224 KHNQR
+224 NHNQR
-229 MEHLEVSAA
+229 MEHLEVGAA

-262 AIEVLMNRRETEG
+262 AIEVLMKRRETE
-275 IRQGLE
+275 
-281 QGITQGITQGK
+281 GITQGK
-292 LSLLKDLVD
+292 LSLLKELVD
-301 DGTLTMEAAADK
+301 DGTITMEAAAGK
-313 VNMPVEEFEEYMKK
+313 VNMSVEEFKEYTKK

>member
-1 MGMADAVTKQYM
+1 MNTMGMADAVTKQYM
-13 KENAVFADAFN
+13 KENTVFADAFN
-24 FLLYNGENVIRPQ
+24 FLLYNGENVIQPQ
-37 TLRELDTTEVVIPF
+37 TLRELDTAEVVIPF

-57 KQQAQAVQKYRDILK
+57 KKQAQAVQKYRDILK
-72 MTTVMTDNKA
+72 MPTVMTDDKA
-82 AYVLLGVEAQTDVH
+82 AYVLFGVEAQTDIH

-101 RNIIYDALQYG
+101 RNVIYDALQYG

-117 ISKRNRKKGVQT
+117 VSKRNRKNSGQT
-129 GSEFMSGFRKE
+129 
-140 DRLLPVITLVIH
+140 
-152 FGADKWDAPMSL
+152 
-164 HEMMA
+164 MA
-169 VTDKELLQHIPD
+169 VTDKGLLQHIPD

-224 KHNQR
+224 NHNQR
-229 MEHLEVSAA
+229 MEHLEVGAA
-238 QVIKEVTNTKFQIP
+238 QVIKEVTNTKFQIQ
-252 KGMEEVNMCE
+252 KGMEEVNICE

-275 IRQGLE
+275 IQLGM
-281 QGITQGITQGK
+281 TQGK

-301 DGTLTMEAAADK
+301 DGTLTVEVAAGK
-313 VNMPVEEFEEYMKK
+313 VIMSVEEFEEYMKK